1 MSDDDT
7 RSEVSEI
14 LASCDN
20 TSPKKKDGDQ
30 TSETSSDPFEVGL
43 ESEVNR

>member
-14 LASCDN
+14 LAA
-20 TSPKKKDGDQ
+20 TEKKDGDQ
-30 TSETSSDPFEVGL
+30 ISENSSDPFEV
-43 ESEVNR
+43 SR